1 MKQNKTSQQN
11 KQTNKGLASL
21 TYCGVSDECLPV
33 GHHGVH
39 RHLLVILTGD
49 DRYSRL
55 PTVLVPRPDKV
66 EIEDG
71 ARQAADVD
79 QYNGKMLM
87 FCCDIAFH

>member
-1 MKQNKTSQQN
+1 MFFLGALYGSSRKPTRNRPNTKVTT
-11 KQTNKGLASL
+11 KQTKSKQGLASL

-55 PTVLVPRPDKV
+55 PTVLVPRP
-66 EIEDG
+66 EEREAII
-71 ARQAADVD
+71 
-79 QYNGKMLM
+79 MTI
-87 FCCDIAFH
+87 DIAY